1 MKGVDTNKMLK
12 ELVDDLKSKSDVEFI
27 KDLTNK
33 DISIKFNIRYT
44 EKFIQENPELDSFNH
59 YLDNEYTLIRVK
71 DDRFILVWE
80 DDEQEYT
87 CIEYSLEDI
96 SGYLKTDIWE
106 IIKQ

>member
-1 MKGVDTNKMLK
+1 MLK

-27 KDLTNK
+27 EDLTNK

-44 EKFIQENPELDSFNH
+44 EKFIQENSMLDSFNH
-59 YLDNEYTLIRVK
+59 YLDNEYSLIRVK

-87 CIEYSLEDI
+87 CIEYNLEDI
-96 SGYLKTDIWE
+96 LSYLRDDIWE
-106 IIKQ
+106 IIK